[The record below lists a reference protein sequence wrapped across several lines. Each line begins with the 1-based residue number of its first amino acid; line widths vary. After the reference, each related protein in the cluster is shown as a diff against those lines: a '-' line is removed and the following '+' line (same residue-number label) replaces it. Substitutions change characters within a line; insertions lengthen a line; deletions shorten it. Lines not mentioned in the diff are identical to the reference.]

1 MKYRKPVKALAAQGP
16 GSAAKGNTEL
26 CIEECFKLKSKFQLL
41 ILAITV
47 AALMPMSAAGQL
59 AKEKPRTQSGPPAYK
74 WEAFALAGYTS
85 LNQVNQSRYGLQGVN
100 VSLTRD
106 FGKYFGVTAEGAFY
120 KYPLGSGNPGTPVVD
135 DVLLGPVLHANIYG
149 RVDGFVH
156 VLLGSEH
163 TGGENQNPN
172 ITQQPAQAVALK
184 NSHANTSLRHQ
195 VKKRIMRQKLINL
208 VTPENSPSRIYP
220 GPSLPLSKHAAN
232 SLKIYALACRAS
244 YP

>member
-1 MKYRKPVKALAAQGP
+1 LKRNFLLPILAVV
-16 GSAAKGNTEL
+16 SAALITLTVTCQAAPIREKVRTEQAETTYKYE
-26 CIEECFKLKSKFQLL
+26 I
-41 ILAITV
+41 
-47 AALMPMSAAGQL
+47 SAG
-59 AKEKPRTQSGPPAYK
+59 Y
-74 WEAFALAGYTS
+74 GYTS

-172 ITQQPAQAVALK
+172 LSFAGGAGGGLEY
-184 NSHANTSLRHQ
+184 R
-195 VKKRIMRQKLINL
+195 
-208 VTPENSPSRIYP
+208 
-220 GPSLPLSKHAAN
+220 LSKHLFLLASGDDIESAFTVINPAPGDSPHKSRN
-232 SLKIYALACRAS
+232 SRATFGVA
-244 YP
+244 YKF